1 MRKITK
7 NYEKCGRVRRA
18 KLFMKIFL
26 ESSRE
31 KCEDIFRTR
40 KNNLKIEKRG

>member
-1 MRKITK
+1 MK
-7 NYEKCGRVRRA
+7 KCGRVRCA

-40 KNNLKIEKRG
+40 KNNLKIEKHG